1 MNDLSPIGHNG
12 PPDPIDTIT
21 AEHENTRMEAENWA
35 DGSPVETEAQMKAV
49 DALRAGMRTYRIALE
64 AGQKSATAPLY
75 DVYKAELA
83 RWKPTIDDAKR
94 IEDCL
99 VAVVGTF
106 KKRLADEKA
115 AAERKAQQEAWEKT
129 RAAQEAARQADAGDI
144 EAQRA
149 AHAAIAEANAAQD
162 AAAAAKADSV
172 KGLRTVTKYEITN
185 HKALLH
191 WIAANDRD
199 AITAFIDEWARK
211 NHKSRLGH
219 ITDGL
224 KVWTEKDAY

>member
-12 PPDPIDTIT
+12 PPDPIDAIT
-21 AEHENTRMEAENWA
+21 TQFESARLEAENWA
-35 DGSPVETEAQMKAV
+35 DGSPVENEAQMKAV

-64 AGQKSATAPLY
+64 AGQKSATAPLH
-75 DVYKAELA
+75 DAWKSEGN

-99 VAVVGTF
+99 VAIVGAF

-129 RAAQEAARQADAGDI
+129 RAAQEAARLANAGDI

-149 AHAAIAEANAAQD
+149 ADAAIAEANAAQD
-162 AAAAAKADSV
+162 AADAAKADTV
-172 KGLRTVTKYEITN
+172 KGLRTVTKYEVID

-199 AITAFIDEWARK
+199 SVTVFIDEWARK
-211 NHKSRLGH
+211 NHKNRLGNN
-219 ITDGL
+219 TEGL
-224 KVWTEKDAY
+224 KAWTEKNAY